1 MNENLSLKNI
11 PQILKMNGLWCCW
24 KFVPKLDYAT
34 HKPVID
40 KKTGEVELSKMP
52 FNVLTKKGAK
62 SNDPSTFV
70 SYPVM
75 LQYLNE
81 YLSVDDNGV
90 QRGGVGLGVF
100 NGFSAIDIDHCVD
113 SSGTLSSM
121 AKDIVDFCQSYTE
134 YSPSKT
140 GIRIIF
146 KTKKKIDKSKYYIN
160 NSSIGLEIYI
170 SDNTN
175 KFVTITGNR
184 LNDAL
189 NEVNEVDIQWVLDKY
204 MVRENKFFNINDVL
218 QKDAKLRSL
227 WYANA
232 PGAHADESNKD
243 QALCCKLAYYCK
255 GDATKIAQLF
265 VQSPYYQSKDD
276 AHKAKWAREDYSSQ
290 TIQGA
295 IDIVGNAI
303 SSSVAPLPS
312 STSNTYVEI
321 RNEYNLNDTGNAKRF
336 IDDYGDILRYNVDN
350 KHWMIWNGN
359 YWQHDLSEQVKNYVE
374 IMAEKMLFECK
385 DERDKQLKEAMLR
398 NVNYVYNSSGKEA
411 VLKEAKHLPDI
422 PVMNSDFDSQP
433 YLLCCKNVTLDLIKD
448 EKYES
453 KKDDMLSMTTGS
465 DIDNEEPELFVKT
478 LNEMFNGNKT
488 MIEYLQKAFG
498 YSISN
503 STREQCMFILYG
515 DGNNGKS
522 LLLDVIRETLGS
534 YAISSRPQL
543 LTEQPNGNS
552 NLEEIARLKGKRF
565 IVVEEVK
572 AGDRLDESL
581 VKSLTSG
588 IGNQVARFL
597 YGNSFEFAVTGKIW
611 MATNYKPVI
620 KGTDKGIWRRI
631 KIIPLSVDF
640 TGKEDKDLRNKLKA
654 ETPKILGWLVKGF
667 KKYQEEGLNDIDEV
681 KTSVQAYKEEM
692 DIVAKWINECCDV
705 LPSYFEQ
712 ASVLFKN
719 FNAYCKQNKE
729 YELSQT
735 LFGRNL
741 SKKFVKKTFSGR
753 NVYMGIK
760 LKTKAMDLE
769 KEVEFERTSV
779 NKEEV

>member
-1 MNENLSLKNI
+1 MNESLSLKNI
-11 PQILKMNGLWCCW
+11 PQDLKMNGLWCCW

-34 HKPVID
+34 KQPVIN
-40 KKTGEVELSKMP
+40 KKTGEVEMSKMP

-62 SNDPSTFV
+62 SNDSSTFV

-81 YLSVDDNGV
+81 YLNVDENGV

-113 SSGTLSSM
+113 SNGTLSSM
-121 AKDIVDFCQSYTE
+121 AKDIVDYCQSYTE

-146 KTKKKIDKSKYYIN
+146 KTKKKIDKSRYYIN

-170 SDNTN
+170 SENTN

-184 LNDAL
+184 LNDTL
-189 NEVNEVDIQWVLDKY
+189 SDVNNVDVQWILDKY
-204 MVRENKFFNINDVL
+204 MVRDSKFFDLNEIL
-218 QKDAKLRSL
+218 KKDAKLRSL
-227 WYANA
+227 WYSNA
-232 PGAHADESNKD
+232 PGSHSDESNRD

-295 IDIVGNAI
+295 IDVVGNAFSI
-303 SSSVAPLPS
+303 NPQPMQSVG
-312 STSNTYVEI
+312 TYSEI
-321 RNEYNLNDTGNAKRF
+321 KSEYNLNDTGNAKRF
-336 IDDYGDILRYNVDN
+336 IDEYGEVLRYNTDN

-359 YWQHDLSEQVKNYVE
+359 YWQHDISEQVKNYVE
-374 IMAEKMLFECK
+374 IMAEKMMFECK
-385 DERDKQLKEAMLR
+385 EERDKQMREAMLR
-398 NVNYVYNSSGKEA
+398 NVNYIYNSAGKEA
-411 VLKEAKHLPDI
+411 VLKEARHVEGI
-422 PVMNSDFDSQP
+422 PTMNSDYDTQP
-433 YLLCCKNVTLDLIKD
+433 YLLCCKTKTYDLFSGEAYKS
-448 EKYES
+448 KES
-453 KKDDMLSMTTGS
+453 DMLSMTTNE
-465 DIDNEEPELFVKT
+465 DIDLDNEPTLFLKT
-478 LNEMFNGNKT
+478 LNEMFQSNERV
-488 MIEYLQKAFG
+488 IDYLQRAFG

-503 STREQCMFILYG
+503 LTKEQCMFILYG

-522 LLLDVIRETLGS
+522 LLLDVIREALGS
-534 YAISSRPQL
+534 YSISSRPQL

-565 IVVEEVK
+565 IVVEEAK

-631 KIIPLSVDF
+631 KIIPLNVDF
-640 TGKEDKDLRNKLKA
+640 TGREDKDLRNKLRA
-654 ETPKILGWLVKGF
+654 ETPQILGWLVKGF
-667 KKYQEEGLNDIDEV
+667 DKYRERGLDDINEV
-681 KTSVQAYKEEM
+681 KDSVQAYKDEM
-692 DIVAKWINECCDV
+692 DIVAKWISECCDI

-741 SKKFVKKTFSGR
+741 SKKFAKRAFSGR
-753 NVYMGIK
+753 NVYMGIR
-760 LKTKAMDLE
+760 LKKKAADIE
-769 KEVEFERTSV
+769 KEVEFDKT
-779 NKEEV
+779 KIDEESI